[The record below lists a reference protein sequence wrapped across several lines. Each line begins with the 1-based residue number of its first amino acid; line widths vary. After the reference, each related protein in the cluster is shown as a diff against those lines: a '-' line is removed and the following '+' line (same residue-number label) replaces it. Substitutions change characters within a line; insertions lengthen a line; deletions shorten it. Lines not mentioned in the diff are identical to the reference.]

1 MARGSSYGEDSPL
14 PPAPVTPQTN
24 IPRRATRELP
34 AINDEEEQ
42 ETRVVPARQTGI
54 KTYHYEEKHPLARHR
69 RWINRLLICM
79 LCIVLLA
86 FVVIIAGVFQRP
98 GASQLVNDPS
108 VQSFPIQ
115 VGGSYSAFSTWQ
127 NSNGPIAAKTPIPV
141 HTGPYSVLGKP
152 TITADLINRV
162 LASYNSPAAGP
173 GAPMDCLR
181 AENGIEP
188 VYALRFLCHYSPFST
203 N

>member
-1 MARGSSYGEDSPL
+1 
-14 PPAPVTPQTN
+14 
-24 IPRRATRELP
+24 
-34 AINDEEEQ
+34 
-42 ETRVVPARQTGI
+42 
-54 KTYHYEEKHPLARHR
+54 
-69 RWINRLLICM
+69 M
-79 LCIVLLA
+79 LCVVVLA
-86 FVVIIAGVFQRP
+86 FVVIIAGVFQRA

-162 LASYNSPAAGP
+162 LSRHNSPPAGP
-173 GAPMDCLR
+173 GPPSHVFV
-181 AENGIEP
+181 AENRIAP
-188 VYALRFLCHYSPFST
+188 LFSP
-203 N
+203 